1 MSDFMYRAA
10 YRYLLM
16 PEDRNFRLMTLWN
29 WSMEGTA
36 MKPIVRIEWSVEG
49 RNSGG
54 GFGFLASGSTFEVAL
69 IRLAAKLAVSTQAKE
84 IGVAFMGDDLSQLC
98 WMDQM
103 ADYRICLEN
112 VEKNQIEVSAY
123 GKDGTRLSVS
133 GRTFKEAET
142 SLINSMGGRRVQ
154 RLENPQR
161 FYSQW
166 RYMEKRLGDPWKGG
180 RCLQMVAAVNP
191 ITGSVN
197 PDVPAANTEI
207 RTFLFDPGS
216 RGTSVS
222 AVSFEEA
229 LNRFARSLGWKP

>member
-1 MSDFMYRAA
+1 MK
-10 YRYLLM
+10 
-16 PEDRNFRLMTLWN
+16 
-29 WSMEGTA
+29 GTDA
-36 MKPIVRIEWSVEG
+36 RPIVVIEWSVEE
-49 RNSGG
+49 RNNGDS
-54 GFGFLASGSTFEVAL
+54 FGFLASGSTFEVAL
-69 IRLAAKLAVSTQAKE
+69 IRLAAKFAASAQAKE
-84 IGVAFMGDDLSQLC
+84 FGMAFKGDDLSRLC
-98 WMDQM
+98 RMDRM

-112 VEKNQIEVSAY
+112 VEKNRIEVSAY
-123 GKDGTRLSVS
+123 GKDGTQLSAS
-133 GRTFKEAET
+133 GRTFKEAES
-142 SLINSMGGRRVQ
+142 SLTKSMSGRRVR

-166 RYMEKRLGDPWKGG
+166 RYMEKHLGDPWKSGK
-180 RCLQMVAAVNP
+180 CLMMVAAVNP

-216 RGTSVS
+216 RRTSVS